1 MDPKIISI
9 MQHFSS
15 EVESF
20 KRKDPNSLF
29 LEILRKNGVDNPTS
43 FRTKD
48 GSTCYGAKQQK
59 SVDGFYIVEYDN
71 KTYYVGQLLNGNRHG
86 FGHRSYLQSE
96 LIYEGE
102 YKDNEKSGK
111 GKLFS
116 PSRKLWVFDGLW
128 SKDKKNGHG
137 EMWKEK
143 AAYSGYWKDDF
154 MDGIG
159 QMRWPDKQTYE
170 GEFMKDFRHGRGVM
184 YYPNGDIYIGDFRE
198 GKLHGYGTYKWT
210 NGEIYEGK
218 FLNGLMDGDGTVK
231 YQLPIYG
238 TGSLRNGSVNELAF
252 DLKDY
257 NEWESSIQKSYVGL
271 SSFRNTVIPSTEEIS
286 DKQFQMSIRNMPE
299 IKNFNPQ
306 QSIVSMSSIKS
317 FVPIRIPTE
326 RNDFIRNE
334 NVNYTN
340 TQSERGFIGTV
351 GDYASTGAN
360 KVVSGFQYTGNAIA
374 TGVSNINPWSD
385 KNYGFRETTSEV
397 VTGKSMADQ
406 YREQVEGKVEGS
418 QIERN
423 NFNSD
428 RRLNLI
434 DGGDRFA
441 RVENKFEADGLKVRT
456 NGDTYSERVR
466 DGTDYVVNQ
475 GQKVENTG
483 SGMFQSIG
491 QYASDGAD
499 KVVTTTQNTGQ
510 AISSG
515 FNSINP
521 FGQRQVVA

>member
-1 MDPKIISI
+1 MDPKIVSI
-9 MQHFSS
+9 MQNFSS
-15 EVESF
+15 EVDLF

-29 LEILRKNGVDNPTS
+29 LELFRKNGVDNPVS
-43 FRTKD
+43 FVTKD

-71 KTYYVGQLLNGNRHG
+71 KTYYIGQLLNGLRNG
-86 FGHRSYLQSE
+86 YGYRSYLQSE

-102 YKDNEKSGK
+102 YRENEKSGK

-198 GKLHGYGTYKWT
+198 GKLHGQGTYKWT
-210 NGEIYEGK
+210 NGEVYEGK

-238 TGSLRNGSVNELAF
+238 TGSVRNGSTNDLAF

-257 NEWESSIQKSYVGL
+257 NEWENGIQKSYVGI
-271 SSFRNTVIPSTEEIS
+271 SSFRNTVIPSTEEID
-286 DKQFQMSIRNMPE
+286 DKQFTMSIRNMPE
-299 IKNFNPQ
+299 IRNFNPQ
-306 QSIVSMSSIKS
+306 QSIINMSSIKS
-317 FVPIRIPTE
+317 FVPVRIPTE
-326 RNDFIRNE
+326 RNEFTRNE
-334 NVNYTN
+334 NINYNN

-360 KVVSGFQYTGNAIA
+360 KVVSGAQYTGNAIA
-374 TGVSNINPWSD
+374 SGVSNLNPWSD
-385 KNYGFRETTSEV
+385 KHEIPA
-397 VTGKSMADQ
+397 KSMADQ
-406 YREQVEGKVEGS
+406 YREQVGGKAEES
-418 QIERN
+418 N
-423 NFNSD
+423 NFRSNFDSD
-428 RRLNLI
+428 KRINLI
-434 DGGDRFA
+434 DGSDRYA
-441 RVENKFEADGLKVRT
+441 RVENKFEADGLKLRNESDGYT
-456 NGDTYSERVR
+456 GRVR
-466 DGTDYVVNQ
+466 DGAEYVNNQ
-475 GQKVENTG
+475 GQIVSNTG
-483 SGMFQSIG
+483 NGVVQTIG
-491 QYASDGAD
+491 QYTSEGAN
-499 KVVTTTQNTGQ
+499 KVVSGTQKTGE
-510 AISSG
+510 AISSVV
-515 FNSINP
+515 NSGNP
-521 FGQRQVVA
+521 FGQRQIVA